1 MKRGDLVRYST
12 GLSSPDPE
20 SVFLV
25 LDRRRGIV
33 IDTEMVCVLLHPV
46 TLTRFPEY
54 EHELE
59 LVATFGET

>member
-12 GLSSPDPE
+12 GPSSPDAE
-20 SVFLV
+20 SVFIV

-59 LVATFGET
+59 LVSPFSET